1 MLAESEPLYAC
12 SAHQPLARIPLTYF
26 KIRFIFCSMIFKIY
40 LASTAHARAFVVVL
54 VSEHLADPS
63 YVMPCLPF
71 ALSGKKAIIISSSFA
86 LFV

>member
-1 MLAESEPLYAC
+1 
-12 SAHQPLARIPLTYF
+12 
-26 KIRFIFCSMIFKIY
+26 MIFKIY